1 MNKLKAF
8 VIIVF
13 CIVYNG
19 LQGQENFGIKNPG
32 NDYYKKCE
40 SCASLITNKP
50 NEIQFGIQKDEKD
63 NLYFIV
69 THKEWFDR
77 MFKGGTDGIAL
88 DIVSKEHYDCS
99 VDKIKNNNGFRGD
112 LQEPIYTKDL
122 KKNLLP
128 SQNGEAVVFL
138 GKTPQKYLDKEV
150 EYNIVFIKNKYVC
163 YYYNAVNLQSYGWDL
178 VDMGFYMDSLTY
190 KSSYDT
196 TKTAKENYL
205 MQYKSLKFE
214 IPFDKNKSE
223 YSPEDIKPLYDSL
236 NLTDFNIQN
245 ITIRA
250 YSSIEGDKDRN
261 IKLQQQR
268 AQSIVAALQKYQE
281 PSIKT
286 EILAAEN
293 WVDFLNDI
301 APSKYSYLTTMP
313 KQDIKLKLENKD
325 FARELEP
332 YFKNHRKAVIIL
344 ELQKKD
350 KYKELPPE
358 KLVSL
363 FNESIINNNFQEA
376 IELQNSIFEKVKQS
390 EASIDLLNKL
400 EIPAKSEFGLLQNKN
415 IMFKYNMNEIEVFE
429 TYKQL
434 LALQDL
440 IPKDGKL
447 KYNICSIKFKVW
459 LIGEQAIDPIEF
471 SKEINALSKYGIS
484 SKLVKRMLVNYNI
497 IMSEYYMMQGDFV
510 NKDKSLNYIYSN
522 YKNTSLT
529 DSDYLS
535 IAQYF
540 ASYAK
545 YDWAIKL
552 IEKRVI
558 NIDVDEDLLF
568 YYLNLTLLDSKLV
581 NKSTYRSIMLN
592 AISINPKRYCDIFKS
607 NHTGG
612 ASFQLLEN
620 DYLRKTYC
628 ENCNN

>member
-163 YYYNAVNLQSYGWDL
+163 YYYNAVNLQSYRWDL

-223 YSPEDIKPLYDSL
+223 YSP
-236 NLTDFNIQN
+236 
-245 ITIRA
+245 
-250 YSSIEGDKDRN
+250 
-261 IKLQQQR
+261 
-268 AQSIVAALQKYQE
+268 
-281 PSIKT
+281 
-286 EILAAEN
+286 
-293 WVDFLNDI
+293 
-301 APSKYSYLTTMP
+301 
-313 KQDIKLKLENKD
+313 QDIKLKLENKD

-350 KYKELPPE
+350 KYKELPPD